1 MQFDIARVR
10 ALEGQL
16 ETAKLRRGRERPPRP
31 CRTGPSVGRHTEML
45 CKVVENAVVGRLVPS
60 SASQPDGLG
69 ERDRERHVDRVS
81 GDLPDGMRLALGVS
95 LRRVDTQ
102 KQCQTAT
109 QDCMAVH
116 LGAASSERASSDKVM
131 AARLRR
137 YRMFAVRTRANA
149 SFL

>member
-10 ALEGQL
+10 ALEVQL

-31 CRTGPSVGRHTEML
+31 CRTGPSVGRRAKML
-45 CKVVENAVVGRLVPS
+45 CKVVENAVVGRLVLS
-60 SASQPDGLG
+60 SASQPDGLD

-102 KQCQTAT
+102 KQTHSIWQIA
-109 QDCMAVH
+109 
-116 LGAASSERASSDKVM
+116 G
-131 AARLRR
+131 
-137 YRMFAVRTRANA
+137 
-149 SFL
+149 